1 MRFKLSPHF
10 HSKKYMTGPTETGR
24 FTIERPPGNLIIGL
38 LYSGYHLHIT
48 HKVTK
53 TLNGREQNQTN
64 ITDN

>member
-1 MRFKLSPHF
+1 
-10 HSKKYMTGPTETGR
+10 MTGPTETGR